1 MFKCVVYSPRTV
13 LKALG
18 LHLSQDASEKGGIL
32 AQDAGRWS
40 ILDSV
45 AKDTGI
51 SEPLSLIN
59 PPPLLGEPPPPWGT
73 PLFSSV
79 RKSYVHIA
87 RESILPNSVIKLHLR
102 K

>member
-1 MFKCVVYSPRTV
+1 MLEFLFNSYSREKNLMFKCVVYSPRTV

-51 SEPLSLIN
+51 SEPLSWIN
-59 PPPLLGEPPPPWGT
+59 PPPLLGEPP
-73 PLFSSV
+73 SSPQCG
-79 RKSYVHIA
+79 SHMYITT
-87 RESILPNSVIKLHLR
+87 
-102 K
+102 